1 MKTVVV
7 MPAYNAEKTLKKT
20 LDAIPAGSVDE
31 IILVDDASRDGT
43 AALAHSLGL
52 KVIVHANNRG
62 YGGNQKTCYRA
73 ALDSGA
79 DIVVMLHPDYQY
91 DPRIIPLLT
100 GFIKEDICDIMLAN
114 RIRTRR
120 EAIDGGMPVYKYFAN
135 RFLTFVE
142 NLFLGLNLGEY
153 HTGYR
158 AYSRRALEMIPWEK
172 DSDDFVFDQQLLIQA
187 AAVGMR
193 IGEVPVPA
201 KYFDDASSINFARS
215 TRYGLETLLNIGRFT
230 AHRFGVRQALFMARK
245 G

>member
-20 LDAIPAGSVDE
+20 LDAIPTGSVDE
-31 IILVDDASRDGT
+31 IILVDDCSRDGT
-43 AALAHSLGL
+43 AALAKSLGL
-52 KVIVHANNRG
+52 KVIVHEENLG
-62 YGGNQKTCYRA
+62 YGGNQKTCYRT
-73 ALDSGA
+73 ALEAGA

-91 DPRIIPLLT
+91 DPRILPYMT

-114 RIRTRR
+114 RIRTRQ
-120 EAIDGGMPVYKYFAN
+120 EAIGGGMPVYKYFSN

-158 AYSRRALEMIPWEK
+158 AYSRKALEMIPWERA
-172 DSDDFVFDQQLLIQA
+172 SDDFVFDQQFLIQA
-187 AAVGMR
+187 AAVGLR

-201 KYFDDASSINFARS
+201 KYFDDASSINFMRS
-215 TRYGLETLLNIGRFT
+215 TRYGLETLWNIARYA
-230 AHRFGVRQALFMARK
+230 AHACGFRQDLFMPRK